1 MTEKLN
7 FPSAERNKKPIL
19 DVLRG
24 VLAEDATV
32 LEIASGSGQHSVHF
46 AGNLPRV
53 TWQPSDLDPERR
65 ASIRAWR
72 DEFKLGN
79 LLEPLSIDVTSTD
92 WNVGRFDAVYNSN
105 LIHISPWECCLG
117 LLAGARRHISPGGRL
132 IIYGPFR
139 IGGEHTA
146 PSNQA
151 FDEDL
156 RSRDSSWGIRDLEAV
171 ERAAD
176 GLTLEERVE
185 MPANNQTLVF
195 RRQG

>member
-1 MTEKLN
+1 MTEKLS
-7 FPSAERNKKPIL
+7 FPSAERNKQPIL
-19 DVLRG
+19 DVLRR
-24 VLAEDATV
+24 VLAGNATV
-32 LEIASGSGQHSVHF
+32 LEIASGSGQHAVHF

-53 TWQPSDLDPERR
+53 TWQPSDLDPGCRL
-65 ASIRAWR
+65 SIRAWR
-72 DEFKLGN
+72 DEFKLPN

-92 WNVGRFDAVYNSN
+92 WNVGLFDAVYNSN

-117 LLAGARRHISPGGRL
+117 LLAGARRHIRPGGRL

-156 RSRDSSWGIRDLEAV
+156 RSRNPDWGVRDLDVV
-171 ERAAD
+171 ENAAE
-176 GLTLEERVE
+176 GLTLEERIE
-185 MPANNQTLVF
+185 MPANNLILVF
-195 RRQG
+195 RKT